1 MKTKYERMNKEE
13 NRKVYQ
19 ELKQEK
25 KDLVKKMNRMFI
37 LVYIGIIYGLGTFF
51 YDFLVAKSKLNYWL
65 DIIVFVFCLIV
76 LLILFR
82 LKKSLLNKYVI
93 KNKKRF

>member
-13 NRKVYQ
+13 KRKVYQ
-19 ELKQEK
+19 EFKQEK